1 VISFIV
7 AVYNAADTLAQCLD
21 SVIAQS
27 SPNFE
32 LLVIDGGSSDGSLD
46 ILHERASKVAYWISE
61 TDHGVYDAWNKAL
74 PHVRGEWICFLGAD
88 DYLWSR
94 DVVQSLIERLQH
106 LSDDVSIAYGKIA
119 LLDKSGNPMFDLG
132 DPWEFL
138 ESQFMKKMCLPHP
151 AVMHRRSLFE
161 TYGAFDA
168 SFRIAGDYEFLLRA
182 VKANRPRYLGE
193 LLVTAMRPGGLSSS
207 PAGTIM
213 GLRETHRALEKHG
226 YQVSRLSQLMA
237 WARLYLRL
245 YITRCLGSRVA
256 PAVLDMGRR
265 LMGLPPY
272 WTKV

>member
-1 VISFIV
+1 
-7 AVYNAADTLAQCLD
+7 
-21 SVIAQS
+21 
-27 SPNFE
+27 
-32 LLVIDGGSSDGSLD
+32 
-46 ILHERASKVAYWISE
+46 
-61 TDHGVYDAWNKAL
+61 
-74 PHVRGEWICFLGAD
+74 
-88 DYLWSR
+88 
-94 DVVQSLIERLQH
+94 

-161 TYGAFDA
+161 TYGAFDT